1 VTQTFERPTRR
12 RFVQGLAAGG
22 VLASA
27 GAWLPRRAALAASA
41 DVATLRGPVI
51 DLAVGAHEVNFTGQT
66 RTATLANGSLPGPIL
81 RWREGDDVT
90 LRVRNELATDTAI
103 HWHGVLTPS
112 NMDGVPGMSFHGIA
126 PGETYAYRFHARQS
140 GTYWYHA
147 HADFQEQTGV
157 YGAIVIEP
165 RGPEPFKYDREHVV
179 LLSDWTDRDPLDL
192 YRLLKRHSDYF
203 NYNQRT
209 LGDFVRDSKRDGFGS
224 ALEDRLAWARM
235 RMTPADL
242 ADVGGHAY
250 TYLVNGRTPAG
261 NWTGLFAP
269 GERVRL
275 RIINGSAMTTFDVRI
290 PGLAMTIVAADG
302 QHVRP
307 IDVEE
312 FRIGAAEVL
321 DVLVE
326 PRGADAFTLFAQ
338 SLDRSGYARATLAVR
353 EGLEAAVPALD
364 PPIYLGMADMGHGA
378 HAMAAATPAATE
390 HMHDAAPAT
399 EDAGHDAAAGASEH
413 AGHELTSAEP
423 SEHAGHESHATA
435 DHSAHAMQP
444 QTHPATETHNPAIDM
459 QAAMPT
465 PRLADPGVG
474 LRDNGRRVLA
484 YADLRSAFADPDGRA
499 PGRTIELHLTGHMD
513 RFLWSFDGVPFSGSE
528 PLVLHYGE
536 RVRFVLVNDTMMEH
550 PIHLHGMWS
559 DLEDKQGEFLVRKH
573 TISIPPGTKR
583 SFRVTADA
591 LGRWAFHCHL
601 LFHMLAGMFREVRV
615 EEGPAPPPEHEHQHV
630 HGDATAP
637 APAEHEHA
645 GHEHSAAAPAAAE
658 GVTQHE
664 HGSPEPAPADP
675 VHDHSQHAHD

>member
-1 VTQTFERPTRR
+1 VTRWHGSATTRR

-22 VLASA
+22 VLAGA
-27 GAWLPRRAALAASA
+27 GVWLPRRIAQAASQ
-41 DVATLRGPVI
+41 DEVVTLRGPVI
-51 DLAVGAHEVNFTGQT
+51 DLAIGEHEVNLTGAA
-66 RTATLANGSLPGPIL
+66 RTATLANGALPGPIL

-90 LRVRNELATDTAI
+90 LRVRNALRVDTAI

-126 PGETYAYRFHARQS
+126 PGVTYTYRFRARQS

-165 RGPEPFKYDREHVV
+165 REPEPFKYDREHVV

-192 YRLLKRHSDYF
+192 YLLLRRHSDYF
-203 NYNQRT
+203 NYNRRT
-209 LGDFVRDSKRDGFGS
+209 LGDFVRDSRSQGFGD
-224 ALEDRLAWARM
+224 ALHDRFAWARM
-235 RMTPADL
+235 RMNPTDL

-250 TYLVNGRTPAG
+250 TYLVNGKPPAA

-290 PGLAMTIVAADG
+290 PGLAMTVVAADG
-302 QHVRP
+302 QFVRP
-307 IDVEE
+307 VEVEE

-353 EGLEAAVPALD
+353 EGLQAAVPELD
-364 PPIYLGMADMGHGA
+364 PPILLSMGDMGHQ
-378 HAMAAATPAATE
+378 HAVP
-390 HMHDAAPAT
+390 AAPAPAQAD
-399 EDAGHDAAAGASEH
+399 EAAVHEH
-413 AGHELTSAEP
+413 AGHA
-423 SEHAGHESHATA
+423 AGA
-435 DHSAHAMQP
+435 AHGP
-444 QTHPATETHNPAIDM
+444 QAHPATETHNPAVDM
-459 QAAMPT
+459 QSAMPM

-484 YADLRSAFADPDGRA
+484 YADLHSTFADPDGRA

-513 RFLWSFDGVPFSGSE
+513 RFLWSFDGVPFSGTE
-528 PLVLHYGE
+528 PLVLDYGE
-536 RVRFVLVNDTMMEH
+536 RVRFTLVNDTMMEH

-559 DLEDKQGEFLVRKH
+559 DLEDEHGEFLVRKH
-573 TISIPPGTKR
+573 TISVPPGTKR

-601 LFHMLAGMFREVRV
+601 LYHMTAGMFREVRV
-615 EEGPAPPPEHEHQHV
+615 EEGPAPPADHEHQHA
-630 HGDATAP
+630 HGDASA

-645 GHEHSAAAPAAAE
+645 GHEHSAGAPAPGEA
-658 GVTQHE
+658 HE
-664 HGSPEPAPADP
+664 HGSAEPAPAEP
-675 VHDHSQHAHD
+675 AHDHSQHAHD